1 MLSLFLAQ
9 SISGFTFGTFNAGI
23 YTVCFLVPGFLMDL
37 TVSRFF
43 YKKSEQVPLILLRF
57 LTFSCLNYIL
67 WIFIYL
73 LPWNKLILDNPS
85 FLAIAFIIVI
95 FISPLLLGLIL
106 GYASQQ
112 QWVERGLSIL
122 GFKTL
127 SGFPSAWDYQFSQI
141 NNPIWILV
149 TLKDGSQVGGEF
161 GKNSFA
167 SSELPE
173 RDLYLERVY
182 RISED
187 NAWQPVAGTAGIL
200 IKADEIRYIEYWN
213 DPVEET

>member
-1 MLSLFLAQ
+1 
-9 SISGFTFGTFNAGI
+9 
-23 YTVCFLVPGFLMDL
+23 MDL